1 MRASIIAGIIVL
13 ALGAV
18 ILFRGLTYTE
28 THDAVKIGDVHIT
41 DTDRHGVPQW
51 VGIAGVVGGV
61 VLIGAGMT
69 KKL

>member
-1 MRASIIAGIIVL
+1 MRTSIIAGIIAL

-18 ILFRGLTYTE
+18 VLFRGMSYTE
-28 THDAVKIGDVHIT
+28 THDAVKIGDMHIT
-41 DTDRHGVPQW
+41 DTERHGVPQW